1 MDSSVLQAILE
12 ALTKLVNPKLEKELE
27 TERLKRDYEAL
38 QTMLALGCK
47 IDSIE
52 YCDGRLKFKANLTEV
67 ITVQNEPLIQLEDA
81 SQASEY
87 LLGSDNSKLQL
98 EEKSKKYE

>member
-38 QTMLALGCK
+38 QTMLALGGK
-47 IDSIE
+47 IDSVE
-52 YCDGRLKFKANLTEV
+52 YCNGRFKFKANLTEV